1 MIEDDW
7 EESAGWDINSG
18 DKGIKEILPENK
30 NTPICM
36 GCGESYFRIK
46 FVVRIEGAT
55 IFGGEMVGSNSE
67 IRLKKPGFRQEDK
80 IWVLVIYNSEEVNGD
95 SLKAFA
101 VPGYTFESTE
111 MR

>member
-7 EESAGWDINSG
+7 EESAGGDIDSG
-18 DKGIKEILPENK
+18 DKLIEDFLPENK

-46 FVVRIEGAT
+46 LVIRIERVAVV
-55 IFGGEMVGSNSE
+55 GGEVVGSNWK

-80 IWVLVIYNSEEVNGD
+80 IWVLFIDDSEEVNRD
-95 SLKAFA
+95 SFKAFA
-101 VPGYTFESTE
+101 VPGYTFKDTE
-111 MR
+111 RR